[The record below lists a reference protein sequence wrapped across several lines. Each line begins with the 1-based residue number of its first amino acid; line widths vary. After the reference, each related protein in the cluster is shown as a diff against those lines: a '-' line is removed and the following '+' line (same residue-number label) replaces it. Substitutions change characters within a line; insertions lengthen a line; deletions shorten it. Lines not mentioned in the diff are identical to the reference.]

1 MKKFGSLFAVSLL
14 SGAVTLGAY
23 KFFLEPN
30 NSGKLTIASPNYSKN
45 VSLGAENI
53 DFTTAAENTV
63 HAVVHVKNV
72 SVSKVPSNPLMEFI
86 YGYQGPREQTQI
98 GTGSGVIVTEDGY
111 IVTNNHVIQDATEI
125 EVTLNNNKSYKAKL
139 VGTDSKMDIALLKVD
154 ADEKLPYVVFGDSD
168 AIKVG
173 EWVLAVGNP
182 YNLNSTVTAGIV
194 SAKARNLSNNGI
206 QSFIQT
212 DAAVNPGN
220 SGGALVNTRGE
231 LVGINTMI
239 SSPTGSYAGYSFA
252 VPSNL
257 TRKIIED
264 LMQFGNVQRG
274 VLGVEGSAETGEH
287 YIADNRRSYMAMFKK
302 SLGGGAVIGGTVYLK
317 FLITSLGM
325 VRFFENLFLALNYAT
340 SFLIIQFA
348 SFTLATKQ
356 PAMTA
361 PALAQLLDD
370 VDQDEGL
377 RRFVDRTIALVRSQA
392 ASILGNVLMVVP
404 VAIVIQVAIILLIQ
418 KPSMSDTKAISVLN
432 SVSPFS
438 AIWLYAA
445 FTGLLLWLSSLIAG
459 LMDNWFVLHRIHDV
473 IRYNRRLGIVFG
485 SLRAQRWALWWKEN
499 IAVVAANVS
508 LAFLLIYGPT
518 FLGFL
523 GIGMEIRHVTL
534 SAGAFAAAAVAL
546 GLKAFTMGAFWLGI
560 LGILLIGFMNVIVS
574 FWFAFQMALRSRDL
588 PALDRKRLYT
598 AIWKGLKLSQDPCL
612 CLLSN

>member
-1 MKKFGSLFAVSLL
+1 MKNFGSLFAVSLL

-30 NSGKLTIASPNYSKN
+30 NASKITLASPNYAKN
-45 VSLGAENI
+45 VTLGAENI
-53 DFTTAAENTV
+53 DFTAAAENTV

-72 SVSKVPSNPLMEFI
+72 SVSKVPSNPLMEFF

-98 GTGSGVIVTEDGY
+98 GTGSGVIITEDGY
-111 IVTNNHVIQDATEI
+111 IVTNNHVIQDATEL

-139 VGTDSKMDIALLKVD
+139 VGTDSKMDIALLKVE

-274 VLGVEGSAETGEH
+274 VLGVEGGEL
-287 YIADNRRSYMAMFKK
+287 NS
-302 SLGGGAVIGGTVYLK
+302 
-317 FLITSLGM
+317 
-325 VRFFENLFLALNYAT
+325 NYAKELGIKET
-340 SFLIIQFA
+340 QGFYINKVTKNSGAEKAGLTKGDIIVQ
-348 SFTLATKQ
+348 
-356 PAMTA
+356 
-361 PALAQLLDD
+361 LDD
-370 VDQDEGL
+370 KKINGFAELSAYINTKRPND
-377 RRFVDRTIALVRSQA
+377 
-392 ASILGNVLMVVP
+392 
-404 VAIVIQVAIILLIQ
+404 VIQV
-418 KPSMSDTKAISVLN
+418 SVLRDGKQKTLPVKLTKKEILN
-432 SVSPFS
+432 YEFNGIEFEDLDAADKKQFNVKEGIKIKKVNNPEFTEYNDILDGALIISIDGMKAKDMETVSS
-438 AIWLYAA
+438 YLAK
-445 FTGLLLWLSSLIAG
+445 
-459 LMDNWFVLHRIHDV
+459 
-473 IRYNRRLGIVFG
+473 
-485 SLRAQRWALWWKEN
+485 KEN
-499 IAVVAANVS
+499 Q
-508 LAFLLIYGPT
+508 
-518 FLGFL
+518 
-523 GIGMEIRHVTL
+523 
-534 SAGAFAAAAVAL
+534 
-546 GLKAFTMGAFWLGI
+546 KARYQIISKNG
-560 LGILLIGFMNVIVS
+560 
-574 FWFAFQMALRSRDL
+574 QMYS
-588 PALDRKRLYT
+588 
-598 AIWKGLKLSQDPCL
+598 IIM
-612 CLLSN
+612 